1 MQPNIWRV
9 LKEKLTIWRLGIR
22 LRLFVVFLVII
33 ARLSGWLQFLEWETF
48 DAFLSWRPPEPID
61 ERILI
66 VGINES
72 DIKSVGKYPIPD
84 GEITKLIE
92 KLQEYKP
99 IAIGLDITRDLPV
112 EPGHEK
118 LVEVVKRNK
127 NIIGI
132 EKILPPDQF
141 SFIAELPSKQV
152 GFSDMISDKD
162 GKYRRSLLGAAS
174 PQNPNDYKFSF
185 PLRLAEAYLSQKG
198 IILENGK
205 RDRQTMKFGKTE
217 IPRFLPNFGGYVG
230 TDAGGVK
237 ALVNFRNGKERF
249 RTVSLNDIKTG
260 KFQRDWISDRIV
272 IIGMTAISAPDLFNT
287 SAISGLQLHGQIY
300 GVEFHAHVVSQVL
313 SAVLESRPLIKTW
326 SEVWEYIWILSW
338 AFIAISLSLAIQSPW
353 RNLFAISLGSIG
365 LLASGYYA
373 LLIWGLWIPIV
384 PILLILGI
392 NFVDF
397 LSACYQYEQSLKA
410 QILIR
415 QHAIEMAFT
424 EIHNGPLQTLAALL
438 RNVQTH
444 DLTKEELVSDLKNLN
459 LEIRDIGEYLTRQT
473 LNTQESLRLGS
484 CLKIDLKRPTHELF
498 YEVYSSTI
506 ERNLPFF
513 QTLKAKVRSFEP
525 LEEEFLTIER
535 KRELCQFLEEAI
547 CNVGKHAEGVTR
559 LSATGT
565 KQQGWYSLKIKD
577 NGLGIRS
584 NYESKG
590 TKDSKNL
597 AKHLGGYFNRERLTP
612 KGTICELTWPLAG
625 SKNWISTV
633 KFRLK
638 SYLQR
643 KLRFLTKT
651 LQRGI

>member
-1 MQPNIWRV
+1 MQRDIWR
-9 LKEKLTIWRLGIR
+9 LFKEKFTIWRLGGR
-22 LRLFVVFLVII
+22 LGLVVVLLVLV
-33 ARLSGWLQFLEWETF
+33 ARLSGWLQFLEWVTF
-48 DAFLSWRPPEPID
+48 DTFISWRPYEPID

-66 VGINES
+66 VGINEA

-84 GEITKLIE
+84 GEIAELIE
-92 KLQEYKP
+92 KFQEYQP
-99 IAIGLDITRDLPV
+99 VAIGLDITRNLPV

-118 LVEVVKRNK
+118 LVELVKQNK
-127 NIIGI
+127 DIIGI
-132 EKILPPDQF
+132 EKILPPGQF
-141 SFIAELPSKQV
+141 SSIADLPPKQV
-152 GFSDMISDKD
+152 GFSDMISDED
-162 GKYRRSLLGAAS
+162 GKYRRALLGAVNL
-174 PQNPNDYKFSF
+174 QNTNDYKFSF

-198 IILENGK
+198 ILLENGQ
-205 RDRQTMKFGKTE
+205 RDRQTMKFDKIE
-217 IPRFLPNFGGYVG
+217 IPRFLPNSGGYVG

-260 KFQRDWISDRIV
+260 NFQPDWIRDRIV
-272 IIGMTAISAPDLFNT
+272 TIGMTTISAPDLFNT

-300 GVEFHAHVVSQVL
+300 GVEFHAHVVSQII

-326 SEVWEYIWILSW
+326 SEVWEYIWILGW
-338 AFIAISLSLAIQSPW
+338 AVIAISLSLAIESPW

-365 LLASGYYA
+365 LIAISYYA
-373 LLIWGLWIPIV
+373 LLIWGLWIPIA

-415 QHAIEMAFT
+415 QHTIEMAFT

-438 RNVQTH
+438 RNVQNY
-444 DLTKEELVSDLKNLN
+444 DLTKEELLSDLKNLN
-459 LEIRDIGEYLTRQT
+459 LEIRDVGEYLTQQT
-473 LNTQESLRLGS
+473 LNVQESLRLGS
-484 CLKIDLKRPTHELF
+484 GLKIDLKRPIHEIF

-506 ERNLPFF
+506 ERNLPYF

-565 KQQGWYSLKIKD
+565 KQQEWYSLKIKD

-597 AKHLGGYFNRERLTP
+597 AKLLGGYFNRERLTP
-612 KGTICELTWPLAG
+612 KGTICELTWPIAG
-625 SKNWISTV
+625 SKNWISTI

-638 SYLQR
+638 SYFQR

-651 LQRGI
+651 LHRRI